1 VHADLTPPPHRGT
14 NGKRELHSGRSLL
27 LRLALSHARR
37 RHQPPAPAAAP
48 RRRPSATTGSDATTG
63 YHFATTGSDATRQR
77 QLPTA
82 AAFQPARL
90 GQTHVQLAKLLAAVN
105 VFKAIHCH
113 PGSRRNAARA
123 PAHAWTLEAR
133 RQAQRVARL
142 PLPGTRF
149 KLAGTR
155 SYNGCHLFGVR
166 KRTRVKY
173 RNEAC
178 YFVLALSSTG
188 VQVPTA
194 STSTSDRSRVFNP
207 RGSAK
212 PTFSWPNYWQ
222 Q

>member
-1 VHADLTPPPHRGT
+1 
-14 NGKRELHSGRSLL
+14 
-27 LRLALSHARR
+27 
-37 RHQPPAPAAAP
+37 
-48 RRRPSATTGSDATTG
+48 
-63 YHFATTGSDATRQR
+63 
-77 QLPTA
+77 
-82 AAFQPARL
+82 
-90 GQTHVQLAKLLAAVN
+90 VN

-155 SYNGCHLFGVR
+155 SYNGCQLFVVR
-166 KRTRVKY
+166 KGGVKY

-194 STSTSDRSRVFNP
+194 STPTSDRSRVFNP

-212 PTFSWPNYWQ
+212 PLNPTRSSCALLRKDRLLFYQTSRQGEIDDREGFPISSS
-222 Q
+222 